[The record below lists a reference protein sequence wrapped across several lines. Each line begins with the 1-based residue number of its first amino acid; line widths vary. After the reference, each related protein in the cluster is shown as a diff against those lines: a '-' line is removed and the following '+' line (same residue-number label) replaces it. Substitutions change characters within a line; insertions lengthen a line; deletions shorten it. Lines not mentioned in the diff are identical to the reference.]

1 MKLKIILLII
11 LPFYIKKENIENN
24 GIVEIFYQN
33 NKIITIYIGYSIIKL
48 PTLINRFFRINEENK
63 NKSIEIKF
71 SNNISEFRNEL
82 NNEENFRNLKKK
94 EKWK

>member
-11 LPFYIKKENIENN
+11 LPFYIKKDNIENN

-33 NKIITIYIGYSIIKL
+33 NKIITIYIGYSILKL
-48 PTLINRFFRINEENK
+48 STLINRIFRINEENK

-71 SNNISEFRNEL
+71 SNNVSEFRNEL
-82 NNEENFRNLKKK
+82 NNEENFRNWTKYK
-94 EKWK
+94 

>member
-1 MKLKIILLII
+1 MKIILLII
-11 LPFYIKKENIENN
+11 LPFYIKKDNIENN

-48 PTLINRFFRINEENK
+48 PTLINKIFRINEENK

-82 NNEENFRNLKKK
+82 NNEENFRN
-94 EKWK
+94 

>member
-11 LPFYIKKENIENN
+11 LPFYIKKDNIENN

-33 NKIITIYIGYSIIKL
+33 NKIISIYIGYSIVKL
-48 PTLINRFFRINEENK
+48 HSLINRIFRINEENK

-71 SNNISEFRNEL
+71 SNNISEFRNEV
-82 NNEENFRNLKKK
+82 NNEENFRNWTKCK
-94 EKWK
+94 

>member
-11 LPFYIKKENIENN
+11 LPFYIKKENIEKN

-33 NKIITIYIGYSIIKL
+33 NKIISIYIDYSIVKL
-48 PTLINRFFRINEENK
+48 HSLINRIFRINEENK

-71 SNNISEFRNEL
+71 SI
-82 NNEENFRNLKKK
+82 
-94 EKWK
+94 

>member
-11 LPFYIKKENIENN
+11 LPFYIKKDNIENN

-48 PTLINRFFRINEENK
+48 PTLINKIFRINEENK

-71 SNNISEFRNEL
+71 SNNVSEFRNEL
-82 NNEENFRNLKKK
+82 NNEENFRNWTKCK
-94 EKWK
+94 

>member
-11 LPFYIKKENIENN
+11 LPFYIKKDNIENN

-33 NKIITIYIGYSIIKL
+33 NKIITIYIGYSILKL
-48 PTLINRFFRINEENK
+48 STLINRIFRINEENK

-71 SNNISEFRNEL
+71 SNNVSEFRNEL
-82 NNEENFRNLKKK
+82 NNEENFRNWTKCK
-94 EKWK
+94 

>member
-1 MKLKIILLII
+1 MKLKILLLII

-33 NKIITIYIGYSIIKL
+33 NKIITIYIGYSILKL
-48 PTLINRFFRINEENK
+48 STLINRIFRINEENK

-82 NNEENFRNLKKK
+82 NNEENFRNWTKCK
-94 EKWK
+94 

>member
-33 NKIITIYIGYSIIKL
+33 NKIISIYIGYSIVKL
-48 PTLINRFFRINEENK
+48 HSLINRIFRIKEENK

-71 SNNISEFRNEL
+71 SNNISEFRNEV
-82 NNEENFRNLKKK
+82 NNEENFRNWTKCK
-94 EKWK
+94 